1 MSSLLRKASNIFN
14 STDCTPGPRPLD
26 PSNNDND
33 SDPDPA
39 ANLNDTS
46 NYAIPRNILAFRTIT
61 TLLAKI
67 QQDTPI
73 TYSDAL
79 DRRDISPEHKQELK
93 ISNALA
99 NVANTDTDIVAL
111 VTRFSSFSDAL
122 DVLVCGNLDG
132 DRDHDQ
138 PGKPVPPSKSSI
150 WEIIFTR
157 NPDNSKLPMK
167 NLLPTYPVQGPTISA
182 VGKPAGVKS
191 DDAKELIRYIHE
203 DW

>member
-1 MSSLLRKASNIFN
+1 M
-14 STDCTPGPRPLD
+14 
-26 PSNNDND
+26 
-33 SDPDPA
+33 
-39 ANLNDTS
+39 
-46 NYAIPRNILAFRTIT
+46 
-61 TLLAKI
+61 LLAKI

-79 DRRDISPEHKQELK
+79 DRRDISLEHKQELK

-99 NVANTDTDIVAL
+99 NLANTDTDIVAL

-150 WEIIFTR
+150 WEIMFTR